1 MPKLFICTDG
11 GARGNPGPAACGV
24 VIKNEK
30 GVLILEASKYIGNA
44 TNNQAEYE
52 ALILALQ
59 KAKEIFKSCRDTK
72 SCAPTDSMNV
82 ECNLDSELVV
92 KQLNHEY
99 KIKNEGLKPLF
110 IKVLNLI
117 PEFDSVK
124 FIHISR
130 EKNKQADKLVNVE
143 LDRN

>member
-1 MPKLFICTDG
+1 MSKLTVYTDG

-24 VIKNEK
+24 VIKDKEE
-30 GVLILEASKYIGNA
+30 VILEVSKYIGNA

-52 ALILALQ
+52 ALILALH
-59 KAKEIFKSCRDTK
+59 KAKELFAHKKTRPGSI
-72 SCAPTDSMNV
+72 

-92 KQLNHEY
+92 KQLNREY

-110 IKVLNLI
+110 IEVTNLI

-124 FIHISR
+124 FIHIPR
-130 EKNKQADKLVNVE
+130 EKNKLADKLVNRE
-143 LDRN
+143 LDRHEKM

>member
-1 MPKLFICTDG
+1 MQDPTEKLIIFTDG

-30 GVLILEASKYIGNA
+30 EEIILETSRYIGNA

-59 KAKEIFKSCRDTK
+59 KAVEIFDKAENSVK
-72 SCAPTDSMNV
+72 NI

-92 KQLNHEY
+92 KQLNREY

-110 IKVLNLI
+110 IKVSNLI
-117 PEFDSVK
+117 PAFDSVK
-124 FIHISR
+124 FIHIPR
-130 EKNKQADKLVNVE
+130 EKNKMADKLVNKE
-143 LDRN
+143 LDDREKI